1 MSPSRAHRLEDLDI
15 GVLCGLWALLAS
27 RDIRRPTAPTESMAV
42 SVMDQLQTLGV
53 IAVPWPAP
61 RWELPPRGFV
71 TPIEQLAW
79 DYAWPEVEV
88 EGLEAHIEDLLRSY
102 ARERSLLEERVGF
115 WRVLI
120 QSECTEYLQFQLTK
134 HGLDPAWASDLQW
147 LPPHYLDTLSLARW
161 KYLIWSGVRQGAME
175 CLRSRFDPKQTRD
188 AIAATLASPSRLSY
202 AHQGSFDGFLP
213 RTDTPHSLIAEVFAT
228 HAARLGR
235 RYWTEAPAE
244 GPMIPSASPRTISAP

>member
-1 MSPSRAHRLEDLDI
+1 MPPSPIHRLEDLDV
-15 GVLCGLWALLAS
+15 GALCGLWALLAS
-27 RDIRRPTAPTESMAV
+27 RELRRPIAPTEAMAIALL
-42 SVMDQLQTLGV
+42 DRLTALGI
-53 IAVPWPAP
+53 IAVPWPAT

-79 DYAWPEVEV
+79 DYAWPEVILD
-88 EGLEAHIEDLLRSY
+88 GLDAHLEDLLRTY
-102 ARERSLLEERVGF
+102 AREGTLVEERVGF
-115 WRVLI
+115 WRELI
-120 QSECTEYLQFQLTK
+120 QSECTDYLQFQLTK
-134 HGLDPAWASDLQW
+134 HGFDPAWACDLRW
-147 LPPHYLDTLSLARW
+147 LPPNYLDTLSLARW

-175 CLRSRFDPKQTRD
+175 CLRSRFDLKQTRD

-235 RYWTEAPAE
+235 RYWTEAPSEQALTR
-244 GPMIPSASPRTISAP
+244 SL